1 MKDFL
6 NPWSWTRAEEEGTQV
21 VADEG
26 SSGEEDFH
34 SASGSPVG
42 TFPQQEVEPRLLST
56 LVEQKADSQSLP
68 TIVEQEV
75 NPQLLP
81 TIVEQEAGPSG
92 ITTQNVGANKP
103 LVPSQSGPGDSQN
116 HSFQIKS
123 SIGSLASDIF
133 HDSKMRSIFSETPK
147 INYPRS
153 HLHRMSDA
161 STRAFI
167 GSDMSTRATIGSD
180 TSSQGSLSEADR
192 YDIGSQMEGS
202 STNEPSSQSSESA
215 KLLGTTNLHK
225 QRGRYSLFA
234 SSSLQQSMDA
244 RRSFVVTDSS
254 LSSNRLTSTPR
265 LSQDRHTTQATPLSR
280 PGQLQSPLKKKSL
293 QPLDAIGDK
302 VGSSTSFSLPA
313 FVTPTRVS
321 LVVVYLGVYFYVQYF

>member
-1 MKDFL
+1 M
-6 NPWSWTRAEEEGTQV
+6 

-42 TFPQQEVEPRLLST
+42 TLPQQEVEPRMLST
-56 LVEQKADSQSLP
+56 VVEQEVNPQLLPTIVEQEVDPQLLP

-81 TIVEQEAGPSG
+81 TIVKQEAGPSG
-92 ITTQNVGANKP
+92 TTAQNVGANKP
-103 LVPSQSGPGDSQN
+103 LVALQSGPSDSQN
-116 HSFQIKS
+116 HSFHIKS

-147 INYPRS
+147 TNYPRS

-161 STRAFI
+161 STRALI
-167 GSDMSTRATIGSD
+167 GSNMSTRATIGSD
-180 TSSQGSLSEADR
+180 TSSQGSLSEADQ
-192 YDIGSQMEGS
+192 YDIGSQTEGS
-202 STNEPSSQSSESA
+202 STNEPPNQSSEAA

-234 SSSLQQSMDA
+234 SSSLQQSMDT
-244 RRSFVVTDSS
+244 RRSFIVADSS

-265 LSQDRHTTQATPLSR
+265 LSQDRHTTQATPPLR
-280 PGQLQSPLKKKSL
+280 PGQPQSPLKKKPL

-321 LVVVYLGVYFYVQYF
+321 LVTVYLAVHFYVQYI